1 METDRLKWNKKFSS
15 RLYELKQ
22 PEPFVVRH
30 IDLLHNK
37 TVLDLACGDGRNAIY
52 LASKGYSV
60 TAIDIS
66 DVALDRLTHFAKEV
80 HVQIATKQMNLEFA
94 EELEQMGVFDNI
106 LVNSYK
112 PSQALWN
119 KLPSLLQKDGILI
132 MTVFNMLQHH
142 KHGFSSQ
149 FCAEEGEYLE
159 ATLELEALE
168 YEKLSYN
175 EKYLDGYVFRRK

>member
-1 METDRLKWNKKFSS
+1 METDRLKWNRKFSS
-15 RLYELKQ
+15 RPNELKK

-30 IDLLHNK
+30 IDLLKNK
-37 TVLDLACGDGRNAIY
+37 TVLDLASGDGRNSIY

-66 DVALDRLTHFAKEV
+66 DVALDRLTLFAKKV
-80 HVQIATKQMNLEFA
+80 HVKIATKQMDLDNS
-94 EELEQMGVFDNI
+94 EELDQLGVFDNI
-106 LVNSYK
+106 LINSYK

-119 KLPSLLQKDGILI
+119 KLPSLLQKDGIVIL
-132 MTVFNMLQHH
+132 TVFNMLQYH

-149 FCAEEGEYLE
+149 FCAEEGEYLN
-159 ATLELEALE
+159 ASLELEALQ
-168 YEKLSYN
+168 YEKLSYK